1 MLLRRYLMLKS
12 IFARVQSGSEPLL
25 PIGLRP
31 IMGEQNDLF
40 RPQYHFTP
48 PQGWMNDPNGLVFYQ
63 GEYHLFYQHK
73 RPLHWGHA
81 FSRDLVHWQHLPI
94 ALAPD
99 ELGDIFS
106 GSVVVD
112 WNNTSGFFGGRRGLV
127 ALFTHHT
134 ERSQS
139 QSLAFSRDNGRTWI
153 KYSGNP
159 VLVSP
164 EPDFR
169 DPKVFWHEPTR
180 RWIMV
185 LATGR
190 SVSFYTSPNL
200 RMWTLDRKS

>member
-1 MLLRRYLMLKS
+1 
-12 IFARVQSGSEPLL
+12 
-25 PIGLRP
+25 
-31 IMGEQNDLF
+31 
-40 RPQYHFTP
+40 
-48 PQGWMNDPNGLVFYQ
+48 MNDPNGLVFYQ

-81 FSRDLVHWQHLPI
+81 VSRDLVHWQHLPI

-106 GSVVVD
+106 GSAVVD
-112 WNNTSGFFGGRRGLV
+112 WNNTSGLFGGGSGLV
-127 ALFTHHT
+127 AIFTHHT

-139 QSLAFSRDNGRTWI
+139 QSLAYSRDNGRTWI

-190 SVSFYTSPNL
+190 SVSFYTSTNL
-200 RMWTLDRKS
+200 RMWTFASRFGREGLPGVWECPDLFALSVDGDPNRTQWVLNISSTMPTHVRGGAASMH